1 MYILFYC
8 VSAIEYLSEHSRE
21 PGLECNTENKQ
32 SYNVVVVV
40 VDICI
45 LCYIVYIFEEV
56 KTRETSQIIKKVKES
71 NREVTIQVK
80 SMTEKT
86 ELKIE

>member
-40 VDICI
+40 DICI

-56 KTRETSQIIKKVKES
+56 KTRETSQIKKVKES
-71 NREVTIQVK
+71 NGEVTIQVK
-80 SMTEKT
+80 SMPEKT

>member
-1 MYILFYC
+1 M
-8 VSAIEYLSEHSRE
+8 
-21 PGLECNTENKQ
+21 ECNTENKQ
-32 SYNVVVVV
+32 SYNVVVV